1 MNSAVLDANVLY
13 SASLRDFLLHLAVHE
28 SFAPYWSDEIRNEW
42 IRSLLENRPDL
53 KRENLE
59 RTCRNMDM
67 HFPFGLVRGY
77 EPIIPTLTLPDP
89 DDRHVLAATIHA
101 SANYIVTNNL
111 KDFPGTA
118 LKPHKIEALSPD
130 AFVHQLTQKHPKL
143 ILKAVRGHRANLSRP
158 PKTADAY
165 IATLEKQGLTKT
177 VAFLREHIADF

>member
-1 MNSAVLDANVLY
+1 LF
-13 SASLRDFLLHLAVHE
+13 SASLRDFLLHLATKKLVVP
-28 SFAPYWSDEIRNEW
+28 FWSEEIQSEW
-42 IRSLLENRPDL
+42 VRSLLEKRPNL

-59 RTCRNMDM
+59 RTCRNMNI

-89 DDRHVLAATIHA
+89 DDRHVLAVAIHA

-130 AFVHQLTQKHPKL
+130 AFVHQLIQKQPGL
-143 ILKAVRGHRANLSRP
+143 VLKAAKEHRTNLSRP

-165 IATLEKQGLTKT
+165 IATLEEQKLPKT
-177 VAFLREHIADF
+177 VAFLRKHIADL